1 MVPRAGRL
9 VVATRS
15 ASSITGVVPSSR
27 WASHPAPARTTI
39 RTTANATSARGE
51 GRRRSTWT
59 TVTSRSGVG
68 TPVAVGPEGFP
79 GPAIGAGRK
88 ACSARCPN
96 ETPGLGA
103 SVAAE
108 LIVDSM
114 SAGRGGGV
122 SVRGGVGPQVP
133 SGRRAQP
140 AGGAT
145 GPPATLGWVSGGY
158 QRPSFACHQSSIGV
172 SLTTAQLV
180 RWSQCGGGPRA
191 NGVGSQPQVCSRQS
205 PTGRLVRISAAR
217 SRVAAISASHVSSS
231 SDAAFSR
238 ST

>member
-1 MVPRAGRL
+1 M
-9 VVATRS
+9 ATRS

-27 WASHPAPARTTI
+27 WVSHPAPARMAMSTNAT
-39 RTTANATSARGE
+39 ATSARGE
-51 GRRRSTWT
+51 GRRRSTRT
-59 TVTSRSGVG
+59 TVTSRSGCVG
-68 TPVAVGPEGFP
+68 A
-79 GPAIGAGRK
+79 AKGAGRN
-88 ACSARCPN
+88 AWSARCPK
-96 ETPGLGA
+96 ETVGWGA

-108 LIVDSM
+108 LIVELM
-114 SAGRGGGV
+114 SAGRSGGV
-122 SVRGGVGPQVP
+122 SLREGVGPQVP
-133 SGRRAQP
+133 SARRAQP

-180 RWSQCGGGPRA
+180 RWSRCGGGPRA

-205 PTGRLVRISAAR
+205 PTGRLARISAAR
-217 SRVAAISASHVSSS
+217 SRVATSSESHVSSLS
-231 SDAAFSR
+231 EAALSR